1 MTLFYD
7 LELEHAEHAQR
18 APIQELV
25 YERPYIVLP
34 PLIEWV
40 RVASAHAEH
49 RHSSVLDKDDVSQ
62 AARIL
67 LPGVDCPIRTYG
79 FEEILCP
86 RRHMDDLECSRKLK
100 IDLAFK
106 MLSSARSDLIP
117 HALQLLP
124 STKVSLDLDL
134 FDSNY

>member
-1 MTLFYD
+1 MGETKN
-7 LELEHAEHAQR
+7 R
-18 APIQELV
+18 
-25 YERPYIVLP
+25 
-34 PLIEWV
+34 
-40 RVASAHAEH
+40 
-49 RHSSVLDKDDVSQ
+49 
-62 AARIL
+62 
-67 LPGVDCPIRTYG
+67 

-124 STKVSLDLDL
+124 STKVKLDRQIESNEWIHSLI
-134 FDSNY
+134 